1 MQPVMS
7 PADAVVA
14 DVIVVGGGPV
24 GMLLAAELA
33 GFGVDTLLLESKEA
47 TDEQPKA
54 GTVHARAAQSLA
66 RRGYQSGTRPA
77 GATRQPFHFAGLPGL
92 SIEAPGGEPA
102 PVLKRAQAAYEREF
116 EAAAVARGA
125 RILRRH
131 RVVDLA
137 PRPPGVRVT
146 AEAPDGVRTF
156 DAAYL
161 IGADGARSTVRARCG
176 FPVDTSPASVSA
188 LMGLV
193 RLTGPA
199 RPEPGWQRT
208 PRGWIISRPD
218 ADGRHLVRTLDCTRA
233 HPDRHAPVT
242 LAELRGEVAWI
253 ADADIGMDDPL
264 GLTRFSDF
272 SLLTRRFRQD
282 RVFLVGDAAH
292 THFPVGGQGMST
304 GLLDALNLAWKLA
317 HAVHGRAG
325 EHLLG
330 TYDSERRPVA
340 SRLVDNTR
348 AQLALMRPGPETDA
362 LRSLMAEVLE
372 TEDGRALLS
381 GMISAQETSYRP
393 RSPESSAW
401 EGRFL
406 PNLPLVT
413 EDEGPTDVVRLLR
426 DGRPLLLLASDADA
440 SLTKA
445 AESRPDT
452 LRTVRVRAET
462 ALPSEALLVRPDG
475 YVGWAADG
483 DDLEDALTDW
493 FGTR

>member
-1 MQPVMS
+1 M
-7 PADAVVA
+7 
-14 DVIVVGGGPV
+14 
-24 GMLLAAELA
+24 
-33 GFGVDTLLLESKEA
+33 
-47 TDEQPKA
+47 
-54 GTVHARAAQSLA
+54 
-66 RRGYQSGTRPA
+66 
-77 GATRQPFHFAGLPGL
+77 
-92 SIEAPGGEPA
+92 
-102 PVLKRAQAAYEREF
+102 
-116 EAAAVARGA
+116 
-125 RILRRH
+125 
-131 RVVDLA
+131 
-137 PRPPGVRVT
+137 
-146 AEAPDGVRTF
+146 
-156 DAAYL
+156 
-161 IGADGARSTVRARCG
+161 
-176 FPVDTSPASVSA
+176 
-188 LMGLV
+188 
-193 RLTGPA
+193 
-199 RPEPGWQRT
+199 
-208 PRGWIISRPD
+208 
-218 ADGRHLVRTLDCTRA
+218 
-233 HPDRHAPVT
+233 
-242 LAELRGEVAWI
+242 AWI

-282 RVFLVGDAAH
+282 RVLLVGDAAH

-413 EDEGPTDVVRLLR
+413 EDEGPTDIVRLLR

-483 DDLEDALTDW
+483 DDLEGALTDW